1 MATFPAAPKPGK
13 SAGKDVKIYG
23 MPPSQNACGPVLLAM
38 DAEVGGMQMCNLMEG
53 EHQKPEFQAINPY
66 MHIPAMKDGSLCIGE
81 SNAILRYLSMK
92 YKPEYYP
99 VGDPATCARI
109 DFAMDAFGGEV
120 YPKHTP
126 IVYTVMGFTSA
137 PADQKAAN
145 QAYKDALQKY
155 ASVFLQGKF
164 VCGDKITIAD
174 FKIAPFFFSA
184 VQPGITKA
192 VGFEAPQRIERYCE
206 DFNSAVKASVF
217 MKAAGGFAIAEFI
230 ASKAA

>member
-1 MATFPAAPKPGK
+1 MGACVRSVPEQESVDKKTAA
-13 SAGKDVKIYG
+13 VQIYG

-66 MHIPAMKDGSLCIGE
+66 MHIPAMKDG
-81 SNAILRYLSMK
+81 NLSMK

-145 QAYKDALQKY
+145 QAYTDALQKY

-206 DFNSAVKASVF
+206 DLNSAVNASVF
-217 MKAAGGFAIAEFI
+217 MKAAGRFAIAEFI